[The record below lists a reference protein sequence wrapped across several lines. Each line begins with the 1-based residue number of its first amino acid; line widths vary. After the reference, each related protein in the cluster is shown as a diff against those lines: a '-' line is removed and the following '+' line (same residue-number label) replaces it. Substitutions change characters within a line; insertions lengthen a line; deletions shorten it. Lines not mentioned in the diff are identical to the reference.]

1 MRGRAAASCVVVHPA
16 ELGLARPDTIAARAQ
31 RSVQRRRSCFSQ
43 RFSTVPKTVPARF
56 TDLTATRSVEAIVD
70 QRVTDAGDGFSVLRR
85 GGMRLCEKISRDQQ
99 VLFEAYRPRFQNGP
113 EIDDFWPVF
122 IGTLVGVGCR
132 MTVVGPRLGTRLGT
146 LQPTPMCASQAH
158 VVSKE

>member
-99 VLFEAYRPRFQNGP
+99 VLLKRIARDSRTGLKSTISGP
-113 EIDDFWPVF
+113 F
-122 IGTLVGVGCR
+122 LL
-132 MTVVGPRLGTRLGT
+132 GPWLALAAG
-146 LQPTPMCASQAH
+146 
-158 VVSKE
+158 